1 MSTEESIYTE
11 SKQVLDTAEC
21 LHDTA
26 VVEQAITRMAN
37 EITQKLQLDNPL
49 LLPVMTGGVVLAG
62 KLIPQLRFP
71 LQVDYIHATRYR
83 STTSGHD
90 ISWLKKPEKSLKG
103 KAVLLI
109 DDILDEGITLA
120 AIVEH
125 CRNEGASAVYTAVL
139 VEKLL
144 DKPKPLEKADFTGLS
159 VPNRY
164 VFGYGMDYKEYHR
177 NVSGIYAVK
186 ES

>member
-1 MSTEESIYTE
+1 MSSEEAIYTE
-11 SKQVLDTAEC
+11 SKQILDTAEC

-26 VVEQAITRMAN
+26 GVEQAITRMAD
-37 EITQKLQLDNPL
+37 EITQQLQLDNPL

>member
-1 MSTEESIYTE
+1 MNAEDSVYTE
-11 SKQVLDTAEC
+11 SRQVLDTAEC

-26 VVEQAITRMAN
+26 AVEQAITRMAS
-37 EITQKLQLDNPL
+37 EITQKLQHDNPVL
-49 LLPVMTGGVVLAG
+49 LSVMTGGVVLAG
-62 KLIPQLRFP
+62 KLIPQLGFP

-90 ISWLKKPEKSLKG
+90 ISWLKKPEKSLKD

-125 CRNEGASAVYTAVL
+125 CHNEGASAVYTAVL

-144 DKPKPLEKADFTGLS
+144 DKTKPLEKADFTGLS

-177 NVSGIYAVK
+177 NVPGIYAVK
-186 ES
+186 EA